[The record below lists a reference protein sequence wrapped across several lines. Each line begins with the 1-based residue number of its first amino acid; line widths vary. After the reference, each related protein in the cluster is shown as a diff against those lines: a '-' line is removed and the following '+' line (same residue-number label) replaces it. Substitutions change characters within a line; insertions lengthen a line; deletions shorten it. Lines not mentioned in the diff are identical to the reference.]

1 MESVKVT
8 ASIYSIKSIDMKVNG
23 EIIAFMAMGDYSRIT
38 NCSFRDSF
46 RMDLNMGMVNINMPM
61 GISLRAGIL
70 RIRKEEREGIL
81 LMRAELWNLTL
92 IPILPRFLKFHY
104 PMEPLILVSR
114 RMV

>member
-1 MESVKVT
+1 MENAKAT
-8 ASIYSIKSIDMKVNG
+8 ASIYSIKSIDMKANG
-23 EIIAFMAMGDYSRIT
+23 EIIAFMAMGDYLKTT

-46 RMDLNMGMVNINMPM
+46 RMDLSMGMVNINTPM

-70 RIRKEEREGIL
+70 RIRNEAREGIL
-81 LMRAELWNLTL
+81 LMREELWNLTS
-92 IPILPRFLKFHY
+92 IPILPRFLKFHS